1 MNEFDQAI
9 QEFLEKGGKI
19 QAIPAGKSGIVP
31 GASAN
36 SWGKKKAVAA
46 PVEEVEELA
55 APPDIIDLS
64 DLVEE
69 EESAADEDELEE

>member
-9 QEFLEKGGKI
+9 KDFLEKGGKI

-64 DLVEE
+64 DLVEAE
-69 EESAADEDELEE
+69 EAAADEDELEE

>member
-46 PVEEVEELA
+46 PVEEIEELA

-64 DLVEE
+64 ELVE